1 MPLEELFALRA
12 GAVGGEAEVADAAVE
27 RSGYLLVR
35 AEDAERFF
43 PPGYAPVE
51 GEEGEAPLAGAKGGK
66 AAGEDADDAV
76 VAHMVTVRFEVLRP
90 RGEADLNVLRSVRY
104 MEGEL
109 ESDLGAD
116 LEDLRRQGADLK
128 DLGKG
133 IDGLPEELR
142 GALREAHAQLNPWK
156 RDADAAFDELRAMA
170 ERSRA
175 GAEGGADAA
184 ESAEAPAGAAEASA
198 GAADAPESD
207 TGASADGPA
216 SGGAGYNAERS
227 VERLVFARR
236 VERSMP
242 FNALAALLRGG
253 APPEGVGA
261 ANWPWFC
268 YEAE

>member
-1 MPLEELFALRA
+1 
-12 GAVGGEAEVADAAVE
+12 
-27 RSGYLLVR
+27 
-35 AEDAERFF
+35 
-43 PPGYAPVE
+43 
-51 GEEGEAPLAGAKGGK
+51 
-66 AAGEDADDAV
+66 
-76 VAHMVTVRFEVLRP
+76 MVTVRFEVLRP
-90 RGEADLNVLRSVRY
+90 KGEADLNVLRSVRY

-184 ESAEAPAGAAEASA
+184 ESA
-198 GAADAPESD
+198 
-207 TGASADGPA
+207 DGPA

>member
-184 ESAEAPAGAAEASA
+184 ESAEAPAGAA
-198 GAADAPESD
+198 D
-207 TGASADGPA
+207 ASADGPA

-253 APPEGVGA
+253 APPEGGGA

>member
-51 GEEGEAPLAGAKGGK
+51 GEEGEAPLAGTKGGK

-90 RGEADLNVLRSVRY
+90 KGEADLNVLRSVRY

-116 LEDLRRQGADLK
+116 LEDLRRQGADL
-128 DLGKG
+128 
-133 IDGLPEELR
+133 
-142 GALREAHAQLNPWK
+142 
-156 RDADAAFDELRAMA
+156 
-170 ERSRA
+170 
-175 GAEGGADAA
+175 
-184 ESAEAPAGAAEASA
+184 
-198 GAADAPESD
+198 
-207 TGASADGPA
+207 
-216 SGGAGYNAERS
+216 
-227 VERLVFARR
+227 
-236 VERSMP
+236 
-242 FNALAALLRGG
+242 
-253 APPEGVGA
+253 
-261 ANWPWFC
+261 
-268 YEAE
+268 